1 MFLGASRNSARKP
14 QYAAEMAR
22 NSAPRLSSGTG
33 IRLRVRCSCSYLP
46 PPLSRKGIILKN
58 LTFTGNKKTNRM
70 SANLN
75 LGTKIKKYREAKNYT
90 QEHMAHE
97 MDISQNTY
105 SKLETGGIRLTVDR
119 LMRIS
124 EILDIPLEEI
134 LSNDNQ
140 AFTFNNSN
148 IDKFYG
154 YIETMH
160 EDNKELINTTIK
172 ILSDQL
178 AHAQREN
185 EKLLEII
192 QKIERR

>member
-1 MFLGASRNSARKP
+1 M
-14 QYAAEMAR
+14 
-22 NSAPRLSSGTG
+22 
-33 IRLRVRCSCSYLP
+33 
-46 PPLSRKGIILKN
+46 
-58 LTFTGNKKTNRM
+58 
-70 SANLN
+70 N

-124 EILDIPLEEI
+124 EILDIPLEEM
-134 LSNDNQ
+134 LSNDKQ